1 MAQEI
6 KNTFLKSKMNKDL
19 DDRILP
25 NGEYRD
31 ALNISVGRSEDNDVG
46 ALENVI
52 GNSLLTTTKLN
63 IPGLEIIGVK
73 PDDSSE
79 RIFVFLTNYTD
90 LDPLNPTP
98 APVTTS
104 HFLYSY
110 NTTNSQY
117 TKLLEGHFLNFSKT
131 NRIIGINLL
140 ENLLFWTDNRN
151 QPRKIN
157 INLAAGSNSLFNNQQ
172 QRTEDAP
179 YYTEEHQI
187 SVAKYNPYQAIK
199 LYKRVELVAI
209 GGAGSYFTV
218 AGNRLTELSKYIG
231 GTVLKRQ
238 QTNPISG
245 GDYVTVA
252 SVRLIGSNTRIT
264 VSPALAN
271 SIIAGQEIV
280 IISSNMSNESA
291 NTEWPGDP
299 NFLEDRF
306 VRFSYRFKYD
316 DNEYSL
322 MAPFTQIAYIPTQ
335 KGFFIQGDE
344 EATYQSTVVQF
355 MKNNVQNVNLSVPL
369 PDTAT
374 ALAKSYKVQE
384 IELLFKEA
392 DGTAVKVLESVPV
405 SVVSTQGP
413 YNVYEYEYQSRKPY
427 KTLPEAQ
434 TVRVYDKVPIRAFSQ
449 ETAGNRIIYGNY
461 IDQHT
466 PPDNLNYNCRISK
479 KNTTG
484 IFNNFVEYPNHSV
497 KRNRNYQI
505 GFVLSDKFGRQSPVI
520 LSSVDDIGLQ
530 EAGFFYSGSSI
541 YSPYDDSMNDTQ
553 VMEWVGDSIL
563 VNINS
568 QISSVKNNSTGTPG
582 LYAIQQKDTSSGDGY
597 AVTAGD
603 SIINNTYTFTLNSNF
618 SGNENTPKKGNYLRG
633 EFKDFVLVTNVVE
646 PDPGTYGSYIIT
658 TLGKVNSSYL
668 YVEPPIDTVPIL
680 RFAYI
685 INDLGWYSYKIVVK
699 QTQQEYY
706 NAYLPGFLDGYPIS
720 LDNDDSGSPYTNFP
734 TDELGKTAHV
744 VLINDNINKIPRD
757 LSEVGPDQKQYRSSV
772 KLYGRVN
779 NFLTVNNQDPFTQ
792 QYFPRVGISANAV
805 DHVASTIASALELKF
820 IPSEIQNST
829 ALYQLNTNPYIAR
842 LATSETGSA
851 NPLGIKAEGGLMIPA
866 LTIYET
872 AAQESLLPIYWETT
886 SEGLIADLNADVLE
900 DFPGA
905 TALQPSGWALEE
917 DLAPGTTFTSNIY
930 ATSAEGNPLI
940 NAIITLESIIRG
952 TTNPIV
958 ITNDGIIDIDIPDST
973 SPDFGSFSL
982 KVGQNNE
989 SLVFTE
995 NSPDIDRFTVEIK
1008 VIADGVTSFF
1018 IIQDFLGNNEPFIKN
1033 YEASIVESFS
1043 PIIVP
1048 ARPFTNIN
1056 IKNGA
1061 QNDDSQTEDIIFFM
1075 EDNPSGW
1082 DINETNGEI
1091 TQTPFS
1097 TVEGVYTFFIGVKDA
1112 NGVGT
1117 QSLPDKTAVTVTI
1130 RPPSVN
1136 DNIIPDT
1143 CFVKLDNTEDADDNG
1158 CITSKLNPVPASGI
1172 WYIGNTE
1179 IDNVV
1184 FNSIAEG
1191 TSFAKFRI
1199 GTEGHTRGVLSF
1211 TYNLH
1216 RGIDD
1221 PTGESLEVDMLVDKV
1236 QFYYRIAGSNNES
1249 WLQLPRENDTYN
1261 NTSTTADVGNISP
1274 GNIPINSN
1282 DNRQDSP
1289 SIGTSNSMWTVVGS
1303 QDPNSGEINRIY
1315 ATGIRVS
1322 DYNSYTQI
1330 DEGATVEYAIFIKNL
1345 RPSEIGNV
1353 TNFEQCAPYA
1363 FITVEDINYTKCLPI
1378 NGINGIGADQ
1388 PTYDNL
1394 DDKYVFQYF
1403 RSDETEIEKW
1413 AEKFPI
1419 FDEISFQPLHEPL
1432 YSNIAHPEF
1441 VNEFFTNVDLTEVYV
1456 PSGAISKAISYVGVI
1471 PPPLEWD
1478 PADPGNEP
1486 FYFQDIPPYSWF
1498 TSGIGNSAVTTTLTW
1513 SAQFANNYS
1522 GVVDG
1527 KKLFPLA
1534 DSDTTGVGSAQVS
1547 FNEVDSGVNL
1557 HQKKFGTTRFGNRYN
1572 VT

>member
-31 ALNISVGRSEDNDVG
+31 ALNISVGRSEDNDIG

-52 GNSLLTTTKLN
+52 GNSLLTNTELN
-63 IPGLEIIGVK
+63 IPGLNIIGIK

-79 RIFVFLTNYTD
+79 KIFVFLTNYTD
-90 LDPLNPTP
+90 LNPLNPTP
-98 APVTTS
+98 APANTF

-110 NTTNSQY
+110 NTTNNQY
-117 TKLLEGHFLNFSKT
+117 TKLLEGHFLNFSTT

-157 INLAAGSNSLFNNQQ
+157 IDLSAGSNSLFNNQQ
-172 QRTEDAP
+172 QRTEDGP

-209 GGAGSYFTV
+209 GGAGSYFSV
-218 AGNRLTELSKYIG
+218 AGDRVTELSKYIG
-231 GTVLKRQ
+231 GTVLKRL

-245 GDYVTVA
+245 NDHVTVA
-252 SVRLIGSNTRIT
+252 SVILIGGTTRIT
-264 VSPALAN
+264 VSPALTENITAN
-271 SIIAGQEIV
+271 QEII

-335 KGFFIQGDE
+335 KGFFIQEDE

-369 PDTAT
+369 PDAAT
-374 ALAKSYKVQE
+374 ALARSYKIQE

-392 DGTAVKVLESVPV
+392 DGTVVKVLESIPV
-405 SVVSTQGP
+405 SVVAAQGP
-413 YNVYEYEYQSRKPY
+413 YGFYEYEYQSRKPY

-466 PPDNLNYNCRISK
+466 PPDNLNYNCRISQ

-484 IFNNFVEYPNHSV
+484 RFNNFVEYPNHSV

-520 LSSVDDIGLQ
+520 LSSVDKIGLQ
-530 EAGFFYSGSSI
+530 EAGIFYSGSSI
-541 YSPYDDSMNDTQ
+541 YSPYDDSMNDTD

-563 VNINS
+563 ININS

-597 AVTAGD
+597 AVIAGD
-603 SIINNTYTFTLNSNF
+603 SIINNTYTFTLNNGF
-618 SGNENTPKKGNYLRG
+618 SSNENIPKKGNYLRG
-633 EFKDFVLVTNVVE
+633 KFKDFVLVTNVVE
-646 PDPGTYGSYIIT
+646 PNSGSYIIT
-658 TLGKVNSSYL
+658 TLGQVNSSYL
-668 YVEPPIDTVPIL
+668 HVEPPVDTVPIL

-699 QTQQEYY
+699 QTQQDYY

-720 LDNDDSGSPYTNFP
+720 LEVPDSDPPVDLIDFP
-734 TDELGKTAHV
+734 TGELGKTAHV

-757 LSEVGPDQKQYRSSV
+757 LSEVGPEQKQYRSSV

-779 NFLTVNNQDPFTQ
+779 NFLTLNGEKPFTQ

-820 IPSEIQNST
+820 IPIEISNPT

-842 LATSETGSA
+842 LATSETGIA
-851 NPLGIKAEGGLMIPA
+851 NPLGIKAEGDKMIPA

-905 TALQPSGWALEE
+905 TDLQPSGWALEE
-917 DLAPGTTFTSNIY
+917 DLAPGEIFTRNIY

-940 NAIITLESIIRG
+940 NAIITLESITRG
-952 TTNPIV
+952 TNNPIV
-958 ITNDGIIDIDIPDST
+958 ITNDGIIDINIPDST

-982 KVGQNNE
+982 KVGVNNE

-995 NSPDIDRFTVEIK
+995 NSPDIDRFTVDIK
-1008 VIADGVTSFF
+1008 VISDGVTSFF
-1018 IIQDFLGNNEPFIKN
+1018 TIQDFLGNSDPFIKS
-1033 YEASIVESFS
+1033 YADSIVESFN
-1043 PIIVP
+1043 PIVIP
-1048 ARPFTNIN
+1048 ARPYTNIN

-1061 QNDDSQTEDIIFFM
+1061 QNAENQTQDIIFFM
-1075 EDNPSGW
+1075 EEAPTGW
-1082 DINETNGEI
+1082 VISPENGQV
-1091 TQTPFS
+1091 TQVPFS
-1097 TVEGVYTFFIGVKDA
+1097 TTEGVYNFFIGVKDA
-1112 NGVGT
+1112 NGVGS
-1117 QSLPDKTAVTVTI
+1117 QSLSNKTPVKVTI

-1136 DNIIPDT
+1136 DNIIPST
-1143 CFVKLDNTEDADDNG
+1143 CFVKLDNTNQAADNK
-1158 CITSKLNPVPASGI
+1158 CITSKNNLQPASGI
-1172 WYIGNTE
+1172 WYIGNGPIGGALLE
-1179 IDNVV
+1179 SID
-1184 FNSIAEG
+1184 EG
-1191 TSFAKFRI
+1191 TSPSQFQI

-1221 PTGESLEVDMLVDKV
+1221 PTGESIDVDMLVDKV
-1236 QFYYRIAGSNNES
+1236 KFYYRIAGTNNGT
-1249 WLQLPRENDTYN
+1249 WLQLPRKNDTYN
-1261 NTSTTADVGNISP
+1261 NTSTTAGEGNVSPGISP
-1274 GNIPINSN
+1274 IDSGS
-1282 DNRQDSP
+1282 NRQDFP
-1289 SIGTSNSMWTVVGS
+1289 SNTSNVGSKWRVQGS
-1303 QDPNSGEINRIY
+1303 QDPNTGEINRIY

-1322 DYNSYTQI
+1322 DYNSYTEI
-1330 DEGATVEYAIFIKNL
+1330 DEGAIIEYAIFIKNL
-1345 RPSEIGNV
+1345 KPSEVGNV
-1353 TNFEQCAPYA
+1353 SNFSKCAPYA

-1378 NGINGIGADQ
+1378 NGVNGINVDQ
-1388 PTYDNL
+1388 PKYDGTPH
-1394 DDKYVFQYF
+1394 YIFQYF
-1403 RSDETEIEKW
+1403 RSDEQLFEKW
-1413 AEKFPI
+1413 AEKYPVFNDDGTPKNAA
-1419 FDEISFQPLHEPL
+1419 L

-1441 VNEFFTNVDLTEVYV
+1441 INEFFTNTLLSEIYV
-1456 PSGAISKAISYVGVI
+1456 PTAESKSINYVGVI
-1471 PPPLEWD
+1471 PVPLEWT
-1478 PADPGNEP
+1478 PADPANEP
-1486 FYFQDIPPYSWF
+1486 FYFPDTVSVYSWF
-1498 TSGIGNSAVTTTLTW
+1498 INGYSTPAVATTLTW
-1513 SAQFANNYS
+1513 SALLANDFDE
-1522 GVVDG
+1522 VVDG
-1527 KKLFPLA
+1527 KKLFTLA
-1534 DSDTTGVGSAQVS
+1534 ESETTGVGSAQVS
-1547 FNEVDSGVNL
+1547 FNEPNTGVNL
-1557 HQKKFGTTRFGNRYN
+1557 EQRLFGTTRFGVRNN